1 MGKGE
6 QVSEAMQSLVAQLTR
21 ERLTPLMKESF
32 LCCAECCDN
41 EDSQERLQAWY
52 DSKYC
57 KCPLYAGLILCALS

>member
-6 QVSEAMQSLVAQLTR
+6 QVSEAVQSLVAQLTR

-41 EDSQERLQAWY
+41 ESSQQDLQAWY
-52 DSKYC
+52 GTAQISSDLSK
-57 KCPLYAGLILCALS
+57 PDTSR